1 MVCSSN
7 HSWVSL
13 MGIRTKFIFSLII
26 ANSVIA
32 ILIYTLSIQSFDK
45 GFLSYRN
52 KVEAQKLNPL
62 IAELADLYKS
72 KQGWNWIRSEH
83 FLWKELVD
91 KHMFGDSHNF
101 SNNRLRRIQPRR
113 AGSTIRNSE
122 SYRQQPPGFP
132 RPNSPDNRRQQL
144 IGINPFLLLKN
155 EDGHLIIGR
164 QDGKETTNW
173 IAILVNDKKVG
184 ELGYKTRRNLISK
197 LDKYFV
203 QQAKENIAIILI
215 VLMLTAI
222 ILAFLLSN
230 NLLKT
235 IDILKNGLQKLVAG
249 NYDTYLSQSS
259 GDELG
264 QLTHDFNLL
273 STTLKQNLD
282 SRQKWIADIA
292 HELRTPV
299 AILQGEL
306 EALIDGVRET
316 SDDSLKSLQ
325 QETLRLGILIND
337 LHDLSLSDQG
347 SLSYKMEK
355 LELNQLVGNFIS
367 MNLDRIEN
375 LEIKVVV
382 KQRESVFIKGDVD
395 RLEQCLNNLLQNT
408 LRYTDKPGT
417 LDVDLE
423 EEGAY
428 VNLIWQDSS
437 PGVPESDLIK
447 VLDRLYRVEKS
458 RNRATGGSGL
468 GLSICNNI
476 IEAHN
481 ATITCFVSNLGGL
494 GIKIQFI
501 RL

>member
-1 MVCSSN
+1 
-7 HSWVSL
+7 
-13 MGIRTKFIFSLII
+13 
-26 ANSVIA
+26 
-32 ILIYTLSIQSFDK
+32 
-45 GFLSYRN
+45 
-52 KVEAQKLNPL
+52 
-62 IAELADLYKS
+62 
-72 KQGWNWIRSEH
+72 
-83 FLWKELVD
+83 
-91 KHMFGDSHNF
+91 
-101 SNNRLRRIQPRR
+101 
-113 AGSTIRNSE
+113 
-122 SYRQQPPGFP
+122 
-132 RPNSPDNRRQQL
+132 
-144 IGINPFLLLKN
+144 
-155 EDGHLIIGR
+155 
-164 QDGKETTNW
+164 
-173 IAILVNDKKVG
+173 
-184 ELGYKTRRNLISK
+184 
-197 LDKYFV
+197 
-203 QQAKENIAIILI
+203 
-215 VLMLTAI
+215 MLTAI

-230 NLLKT
+230 SLLKT
-235 IDILKNGLQKLVAG
+235 IDLLKTGLQKLVAG
-249 NYDTYLSQSS
+249 NYDTYLTQSS

-325 QETLRLGILIND
+325 QETLRLGNLIND

-355 LELNQLVGNFIS
+355 LELNQLVGDFIS

-382 KQRESVFIKGDVD
+382 KKRESVFIKGDVD

-417 LDVDLE
+417 LDVDLV
-423 EEGAY
+423 EEGAFI
-428 VNLIWQDSS
+428 NLIWQDTN
-437 PGVPESDLIK
+437 PGVPESDLTK

-468 GLSICNNI
+468 GLSICKNI

-481 ATITCFVSNLGGL
+481 ATITCFVSDLGGL
-494 GIKIQFI
+494 GIKMQFI
-501 RL
+501 KL